1 MPNAE
6 SLRNPCCAD
15 NPARSNSPA
24 LVRLAIE
31 DAPVVLREHGYQD
44 AHRFPL
50 VSPDVGRVR
59 HSYRVAPSVAW
70 TYPRLELRAGNGYP
84 ALSYDCDGREAV
96 DRWRLWWERT

>member
-1 MPNAE
+1 MPNAK

-24 LVRLAIE
+24 LVRLAVE

-50 VSPDVGRVR
+50 VSPDVGPGAAFVPG
-59 HSYRVAPSVAW
+59 SAI
-70 TYPRLELRAGNGYP
+70 GG
-84 ALSYDCDGREAV
+84 V
-96 DRWRLWWERT
+96 DVPTA